1 LGIIENEFGPDLKIF
16 PNPTNKYL
24 NINLD
29 KVYPRV
35 NVHVFNMVGK
45 LAAEKQ
51 YDHQKGILLDLG
63 HLPQGFYFI
72 RLKTKE
78 REAFIRVVKN

>member
-1 LGIIENEFGPDLKIF
+1 
-16 PNPTNKYL
+16 
-24 NINLD
+24 
-29 KVYPRV
+29 
-35 NVHVFNMVGK
+35 MVGK